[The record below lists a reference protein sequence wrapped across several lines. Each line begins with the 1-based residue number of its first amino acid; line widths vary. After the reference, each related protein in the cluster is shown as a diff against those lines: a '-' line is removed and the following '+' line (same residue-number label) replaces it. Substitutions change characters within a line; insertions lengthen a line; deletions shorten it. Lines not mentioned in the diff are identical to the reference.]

1 MRALLIFL
9 FAFAASAADSGL
21 PAAAPED
28 VGMNQA
34 VLRSGLSLFE
44 GAVARDEMRGAVVL
58 VARKG
63 RVVLH
68 EAVGLRDYEHKLPME
83 RGTLFRMASNTK
95 PVTATAILMLAEEGK
110 LSVDDN
116 VRKYLPSFDNYRAG
130 SIKIRHLLSHTSGLR
145 IPVIF
150 FKPYVLPPA
159 LQTEV
164 DRFGVV
170 GAEETPG
177 ETYSYNNPGFN
188 TLRRHRRSRLRPRT
202 EGVLPRAYLRAA
214 RHEGELQPLNRMRR
228 KTACRWCTASRR
240 ANPGRRSGGPAMSGL
255 PSCAPQA
262 A

>member
-116 VRKYLPSFDNYRAG
+116 VHKYLPSVRQHA
-130 SIKIRHLLSHTSGLR
+130 RWL
-145 IPVIF
+145 
-150 FKPYVLPPA
+150 
-159 LQTEV
+159 
-164 DRFGVV
+164 
-170 GAEETPG
+170 
-177 ETYSYNNPGFN
+177 
-188 TLRRHRRSRLRPRT
+188 RSRFATCSATPVVCASRSSASNPTFCRPRSK
-202 EGVLPRAYLRAA
+202 PRS
-214 RHEGELQPLNRMRR
+214 
-228 KTACRWCTASRR
+228 TASGWWEPKRNSR
-240 ANPGRRSGGPAMSGL
+240 GDLFLQQPRLQHSPA
-255 PSCAPQA
+255 PSSKSSPASD
-262 A
+262 